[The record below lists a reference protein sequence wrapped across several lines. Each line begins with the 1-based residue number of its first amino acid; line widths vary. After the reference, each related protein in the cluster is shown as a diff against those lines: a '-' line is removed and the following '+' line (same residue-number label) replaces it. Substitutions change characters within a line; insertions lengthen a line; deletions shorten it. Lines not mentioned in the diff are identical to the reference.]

1 MAVVARR
8 GLETLAG
15 LLAVLKAG
23 ACYVPVDPGHPD
35 ERISYLL
42 ENSEPVVVLAQFDL
56 LTRLPE
62 LQVPVIA
69 LDRPDWSQRT
79 DNPSVPEMTTQHLA
93 YVIYTSGSTGLP
105 KGVMVEHRT
114 LNNLVDW
121 HCEAFNLRAG
131 SHTASVAGFGFD
143 AMAWEV
149 WPALCAGAVLHLP
162 PAEIGNEQ
170 LDVLLD
176 WWLAQPLQV
185 AFLPTPWPNTP
196 SAVNYTIRRCK
207 LC

>member
-1 MAVVARR
+1 ARR

-42 ENSEPVVVLAQFDL
+42 ESSEPLVVLAQIDL

-121 HCEAFNLRAG
+121 HCEAFNLRTG

-149 WPALCAGAVLHLP
+149 WPALCAGAV
-162 PAEIGNEQ
+162 
-170 LDVLLD
+170 
-176 WWLAQPLQV
+176 
-185 AFLPTPWPNTP
+185 
-196 SAVNYTIRRCK
+196 
-207 LC
+207 

>member
-1 MAVVARR
+1 AHHLIGLGVRPDDRVAVVARR

-93 YVIYTSGSTGLP
+93 YVIY
-105 KGVMVEHRT
+105 
-114 LNNLVDW
+114 
-121 HCEAFNLRAG
+121 
-131 SHTASVAGFGFD
+131 
-143 AMAWEV
+143 
-149 WPALCAGAVLHLP
+149 
-162 PAEIGNEQ
+162 
-170 LDVLLD
+170 
-176 WWLAQPLQV
+176 
-185 AFLPTPWPNTP
+185 
-196 SAVNYTIRRCK
+196 
-207 LC
+207 